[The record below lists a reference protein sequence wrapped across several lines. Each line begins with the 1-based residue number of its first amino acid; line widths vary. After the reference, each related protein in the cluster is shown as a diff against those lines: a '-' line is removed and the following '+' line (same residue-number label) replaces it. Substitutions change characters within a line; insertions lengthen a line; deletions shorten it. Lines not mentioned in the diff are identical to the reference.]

1 MKFGVLTPVVQQLP
15 GQHAA
20 WEETAGPDELAR
32 IAREVDRLGYHHL
45 TCSDHVAVPETVV
58 AQRGSVY
65 WDPLALF
72 GFVAGITRRVRLVTN
87 VLVLGYRHPLDV
99 AKRYGT
105 LDRLSGGRLVLGFGV
120 GSLQE
125 EFELLGVPF
134 VDRGDRGDDA
144 LRAVRA
150 SLSRRSPEYHGAF
163 FDYSGF
169 VVEPSALQDHVPFW
183 IGGRTRRSLRRA
195 VELAEGWMPFALSG
209 EQVATL
215 LETVELPEAFEVV
228 LPPSRP
234 LDPLSSPGR
243 IAEEVEALQ
252 RAGATVMNVAMVHH
266 SLDHFLE
273 QLVAFAALTGL
284 S

>member
-20 WEETAGPDELAR
+20 WEETAGPEELAR
-32 IAREVDRLGYHHL
+32 IAREADRLGYHHL
-45 TCSDHVAVPETVV
+45 TCSDHVAVPETAVE
-58 AQRGSVY
+58 QRGSVY

-72 GFVAGITRRVRLVTN
+72 GFLAGVTRRVRLVTN

-125 EFELLGVPF
+125 EFELLGAHF
-134 VDRGDRGDDA
+134 EDRGDRGDDA
-144 LRAVRA
+144 LRALRA
-150 SLSRRSPEYHGAF
+150 SLSRRSPEYHGTF

-169 VVEPSALQDHVPFW
+169 VVEPHAVQGHIPFW

-195 VELAEGWMPFALSG
+195 VELAEGWMPFALTA
-209 EQVATL
+209 EQVRSL
-215 LETVELPEAFEVV
+215 LGTVDQPQGFEVV

-234 LDPLSSPGR
+234 LDPITSPER
-243 IAEEVEALQ
+243 TAEEIEALGS
-252 RAGATVMNVAMVHH
+252 AGATVVNVAVVHH
-266 SLDHFLE
+266 SLEHFVE
-273 QLVAFAALTGL
+273 QLSALAALTGL

>member
-20 WEETAGPDELAR
+20 WEEAAGPEELAS
-32 IAREVDRLGYHHL
+32 IAREADRLGYHHL

-72 GFVAGITRRVRLVTN
+72 GFLAAVTRRVRLVTN

-105 LDRLSGGRLVLGFGV
+105 LDLLSGGRLVLGFGV
-120 GSLQE
+120 GSLKE
-125 EFELLGVPF
+125 EFELLGADF
-134 VDRGDRGDDA
+134 DHRGVRGDDA
-144 LRAVRA
+144 LRAIRA
-150 SLSRRSPEYHGAF
+150 SLSRRSPEYHGTF

-169 VVEPSALQDHVPFW
+169 VVEPYALQDHVPFW

-195 VELAEGWMPFALSG
+195 VDLAEGWMPFALTA
-209 EQVATL
+209 EQVRSL
-215 LETVELPEAFEVV
+215 LDTVEVPEGFEVV
-228 LPPSRP
+228 LPPPRP
-234 LDPLSSPGR
+234 LDPISSPER
-243 IAEEVEALQ
+243 TAEQIEAL
-252 RAGATVMNVAMVHH
+252 RSAGATVVNVTVVHH
-266 SLDHFLE
+266 SLEHFVE
-273 QLVAFAALTGL
+273 QLAAFAAIAGL

>member
-20 WEETAGPDELAR
+20 WEETAGPEELAR
-32 IAREVDRLGYHHL
+32 IAREADRLGYHHL
-45 TCSDHVAVPETVV
+45 TCSDHVAVPETAV

-72 GFVAGITRRVRLVTN
+72 GFLAAITRRVRLATN

-120 GSLQE
+120 GSLKE
-125 EFELLGVPF
+125 EFELLGADF
-134 VDRGDRGDDA
+134 DDRGIRGDDA
-144 LRAVRA
+144 LRAIRA
-150 SLSRRSPEYHGAF
+150 SLSCRSPEYHGPF
-163 FDYSGF
+163 FDYSGL
-169 VVEPSALQDHVPFW
+169 VVEPHSLQDHVPFW

-195 VELAEGWMPFALSG
+195 VDLAEGWMPFALTA
-209 EQVATL
+209 EQVRSL
-215 LETVELPEAFEVV
+215 LDTVDVPEGFEVV
-228 LPPSRP
+228 LPPARP
-234 LDPLSSPGR
+234 LDPISSPER
-243 IAEEVEALQ
+243 SAEDIEAL
-252 RAGATVMNVAMVHH
+252 RSAGATVVNITVIHH
-266 SLDHFLE
+266 SLEHFVE
-273 QLVAFAALTGL
+273 QLAAFAALAGL

>member
-20 WEETAGPDELAR
+20 WEETAGPEELAR
-32 IAREVDRLGYHHL
+32 IAREADRLGYHHL
-45 TCSDHVAVPETVV
+45 TCSDHVAVPESVV

-72 GFVAGITRRVRLVTN
+72 GFLAAVTRRVRLATN

-120 GSLQE
+120 GSLKE
-125 EFELLGVPF
+125 EFELLGSDF
-134 VDRGDRGDDA
+134 DDRGDRGDDA
-144 LRAVRA
+144 LKAIRA

-169 VVEPSALQDHVPFW
+169 VVEPHAVQDHVPFW

-195 VELAEGWMPFALSG
+195 VDLAEGWMPFALTS
-209 EQVATL
+209 EQVRSLLAT
-215 LETVELPEAFEVV
+215 VDPPEGFEVV

-234 LDPLSSPGR
+234 LDPIASPAR
-243 IAEEVEALQ
+243 TAEEIEAL
-252 RAGATVMNVAMVHH
+252 RSAGATVVNVTVVHH
-266 SLDHFLE
+266 SLEHFVE
-273 QLVAFAALTGL
+273 QLASFAALTGL

>member
-20 WEETAGPDELAR
+20 WEETAGPEELSR
-32 IAREVDRLGYHHL
+32 IAREADRLGYHHV
-45 TCSDHVAVPETVV
+45 TCSDHVAVPETAV

-72 GFVAGITRRVRLVTN
+72 GFLAAVTRRVRLVTN

-120 GSLQE
+120 GSLKE
-125 EFELLGVPF
+125 EFELLGADF
-134 VDRGDRGDDA
+134 DHRGARGDDA
-144 LRAVRA
+144 LRAIRA
-150 SLSRRSPEYHGAF
+150 SLSRRSPEYHGSF
-163 FDYSGF
+163 FDYSGL
-169 VVEPSALQDHVPFW
+169 VVEPHALQDHVPFW

-195 VELAEGWMPFALSG
+195 VDLAEGWMPFALTA
-209 EQVATL
+209 EQVRSL
-215 LETVELPEAFEVV
+215 LDTVDVPEGFEVV
-228 LPPSRP
+228 LPPARP
-234 LDPLSSPGR
+234 LDPVSSPER
-243 IAEEVEALQ
+243 TAEEIESL
-252 RAGATVMNVAMVHH
+252 RSAGATVVNVTVVHH
-266 SLDHFLE
+266 SLEHFVE
-273 QLVAFAALTGL
+273 QLDAFAAVAGL

>member
-20 WEETAGPDELAR
+20 WEETAGPEELAR
-32 IAREVDRLGYHHL
+32 IAREADRLGYHHL
-45 TCSDHVAVPETVV
+45 TCSDHVAVPEPVV

-72 GFVAGITRRVRLVTN
+72 GYLAAVTRRVRFATN

-120 GSLQE
+120 GSLKE
-125 EFELLGVPF
+125 EFELLGANF
-134 VDRGDRGDDA
+134 GDRGIRGDDA
-144 LRAVRA
+144 LRAIRA
-150 SLSRRSPEYHGAF
+150 SLSRRSPEYHGSF

-169 VVEPSALQDHVPFW
+169 VVEPHALQDHVPFW

-195 VELAEGWMPFALSG
+195 VDLAEGWMPFALTPG
-209 EQVATL
+209 QVRSML
-215 LETVELPEAFEVV
+215 DTVDRPEGFEVI

-234 LDPLSSPGR
+234 LDPISSLEGT
-243 IAEEVEALQ
+243 AEEIEALKS
-252 RAGATVMNVAMVHH
+252 AGATVVNVAVVHH
-266 SLDHFLE
+266 SLEHFVE
-273 QLVAFAALTGL
+273 QLSAVAALTGI